1 MPVGADEAIRCVR
14 QEHDAGRFR
23 EQAYTR
29 LWDIQH
35 KKLFDL
41 QCRWRAEQ
49 VSLPGV
55 DCTPDFNL
63 LDLAIENCALLDPIS
78 PGEFDLYLDFVR
90 LTTDFDEVL
99 DRGYDSYYERNWQDY
114 DGFRLY
120 EQECDQNTP
129 DHLCRG
135 TAAPAWYDFH
145 NSRTGHGQL
154 LGLPNLRGAAEKPYL
169 KAYWDHRYAQGEARR
184 AAQPAPADPRPAFL
198 TVEAHDALQ
207 AAFLTQFETPLLR
220 RQKAAYEAQQA
231 REAADEQVDEDFAYL
246 KALDAADTVPLA
258 AAANWRAA
266 LRQAVAE
273 SQRRQ
278 LLECLPLEY
287 DDYLMR
293 QQLGI
298 AHPQAAEP
306 HRRDPRLYQG
316 RREDLLDGREL
327 LGEPRTFDF

>member
-1 MPVGADEAIRCVR
+1 VE
-14 QEHDAGRFR
+14 
-23 EQAYTR
+23 
-29 LWDIQH
+29 
-35 KKLFDL
+35 
-41 QCRWRAEQ
+41 
-49 VSLPGV
+49 
-55 DCTPDFNL
+55 CTPDFNL

-78 PGEFDLYLDFVR
+78 PEELDLYLDFVR
-90 LTTDFDEVL
+90 LTPDFDEVL
-99 DRGYDSYYERNWQDY
+99 DRDYDWYRERNWQDY
-114 DGFRLY
+114 DGLKLD
-120 EQECDQNTP
+120 EQKFDQDTP
-129 DHLCRG
+129 DHQRRG
-135 TAAPAWYDFH
+135 TAPPAWYDFH

-154 LGLPNLRGAAEKPYL
+154 LSLPDLRGTAEKRYL
-169 KAYWDHRYAQGEARR
+169 KAYWDHRRAQGEAQR
-184 AAQPAPADPRPAFL
+184 AARPAPVDPRPAFL
-198 TVEAHDALQ
+198 TGEAHEALQ
-207 AAFLTQFETPLLR
+207 AAFLEQFETSLLR

-246 KALDAADTVPLA
+246 KALDAADEVPLA
-258 AAANWRAA
+258 PATNWRAA

-316 RREDLLDGREL
+316 QREDLLDGREL